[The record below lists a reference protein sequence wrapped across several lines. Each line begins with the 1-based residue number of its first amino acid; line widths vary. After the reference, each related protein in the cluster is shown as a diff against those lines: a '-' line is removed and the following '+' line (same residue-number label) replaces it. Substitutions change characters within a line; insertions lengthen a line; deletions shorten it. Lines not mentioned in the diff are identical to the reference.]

1 METEIADAEFSE
13 DGGVDKDT
21 VMNAPEAVL

>member
-1 METEIADAEFSE
+1 METEIADMEFSA
-13 DGGVDKDT
+13 DGRADKDT